1 VITMPAML
9 AMIAMIGMRMGVM
22 LMMRVCHEGILVL
35 YAAALSTSTVTW
47 DSDLKRPSVAR

>member
-1 VITMPAML
+1 
-9 AMIAMIGMRMGVM
+9 MIAMIGMRMGVM